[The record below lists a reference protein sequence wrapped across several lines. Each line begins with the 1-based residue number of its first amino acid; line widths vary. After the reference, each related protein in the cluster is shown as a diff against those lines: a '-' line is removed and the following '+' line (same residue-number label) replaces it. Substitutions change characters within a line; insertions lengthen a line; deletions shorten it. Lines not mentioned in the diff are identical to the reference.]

1 MKVSEWKL
9 ENAVTIDDENIV
21 FLSEI
26 ELVTKNP
33 LVKGAKFIDAIFDDK
48 YSPLDGATIYF
59 MDTELGLFEITEDPE
74 WDESL
79 EVAIQNFK
87 VKLKN

>member
-1 MKVSEWKL
+1 
-9 ENAVTIDDENIV
+9 
-21 FLSEI
+21 
-26 ELVTKNP
+26 
-33 LVKGAKFIDAIFDDK
+33 
-48 YSPLDGATIYF
+48 